1 MRGGASQVSTP
12 WAQAN
17 HEGIEEKFNKEFK
30 RAYIVMFDCN
40 NQYGWAM
47 SEFLPTDG
55 FKWMKMKS
63 ECLQYWRNFILQQND
78 YQENGFFF
86 EVDLEYPEH
95 LHDNHD
101 QYPLAPEHL
110 EIKEEML
117 SEFQRKLAANL
128 NVKVGGEKLCLTL
141 MNKKNYICHY
151 RNLKFYLEKGMK
163 LKKVHRVL
171 QFNQSPWIRDYIQL
185 NTRLRQEAKNKCE
198 QNFAKL
204 MNNSFFGKTCEDV
217 RKYKVR

>member
-1 MRGGASQVSTP
+1 
-12 WAQAN
+12 
-17 HEGIEEKFNKEFK
+17 
-30 RAYIVMFDCN
+30 
-40 NQYGWAM
+40 
-47 SEFLPTDG
+47 
-55 FKWMKMKS
+55 MKIKH
-63 ECLQYWRNFILQQND
+63 WI
-78 YQENGFFF
+78 
-86 EVDLEYPEH
+86 
-95 LHDNHD
+95 HDNHD

-141 MNKKNYICHY
+141 LNKKNYICHY

-185 NTRLRQEAKNKCE
+185 NTRLRQEAKKQMSAELCE
-198 QNFAKL
+198 AY
-204 MNNSFFGKTCEDV
+204 E
-217 RKYKVR
+217 